1 MDQRQ
6 GILCIGNWIVDLV
19 HFVSPWPEKSGLGL
33 IENQVKGPGGC
44 AFNVSIGLSVL
55 DDTVPVYG
63 CGVVGDDEY
72 GQFVLDICHQYG
84 FDYSWIK
91 SIPGITAH
99 THVMTDTKTGER
111 TFFYQDGVSAK
122 FSPVDIPYTAIGMRN
137 IKMAHFGYLLLLK
150 TMDSL
155 DANGLPYAVKAL
167 KQLKILGLET
177 SLDMVSTEIRDV
189 DIQVTPCL
197 KYVDHL
203 IINELE
209 AGYCLQMTLRKEGSI
224 SSDDVL
230 EAGQALL
237 DKGVNKNVIIHMPE
251 GAAWVSKYGD
261 SIWVESLALSSE
273 DIVSSVGA
281 GDAFCSACLWGI
293 YNEISPVKTLH
304 LANANA
310 AECLK
315 GYTTVDSL
323 VSIHQIRKKHGL

>member
-6 GILCIGNWIVDLV
+6 GILCIGNWIFDLV

-72 GQFVLDICHQYG
+72 GQFVLDVCHQYG

-99 THVMTDTKTGER
+99 THVMTDAKTGER
-111 TFFYQDGVSAK
+111 TFFTKTVCQRIFPLSI
-122 FSPVDIPYTAIGMRN
+122 FPYTAIGMRN

-155 DANGLPYAVKAL
+155 YSNH
-167 KQLKILGLET
+167 LKILGLET

-189 DIQVTPCL
+189 DSQVTPCL

-209 AGYCLQMTLRKEGSI
+209 AGYCLQKTLRKEGSI

-230 EAGQALL
+230 AAGQALL
-237 DKGVNKNVIIHMPE
+237 GYMGIQC
-251 GAAWVSKYGD
+251 GWRAWH
-261 SIWVESLALSSE
+261 LAL
-273 DIVSSVGA
+273 
-281 GDAFCSACLWGI
+281 
-293 YNEISPVKTLH
+293 KTLFP
-304 LANANA
+304 A
-310 AECLK
+310 
-315 GYTTVDSL
+315 
-323 VSIHQIRKKHGL
+323 